1 MSNHRWIDYL
11 ADRKNCYESLISVA
25 LLGIVLAGFSQ
36 FLGFVE
42 NRPGALLND
51 PVLRLFAP
59 IELTWLIFPLL
70 YGSLITALV
79 LLSATPGKLVFTLQL
94 YTVVLVSRMVVMYL
108 LPLDP
113 PAQMII
119 LRDPIVEFFAGART
133 PTRDLFFSG
142 HTATMF
148 ILFLSAESK
157 NARTGFLLITVLVAI
172 ALLAQHV
179 HYTVDVVAAFFF
191 AYACNH
197 LLNWL
202 KRDRQCR

>member
-1 MSNHRWIDYL
+1 MSNHRWNSYI
-11 ADRKNCYESLISVA
+11 ADNKNRYELLLTIA
-25 LLGIVLAGFSQ
+25 LLVVVLAGFSR
-36 FLGFVE
+36 FLGFIE
-42 NRPGALLND
+42 DRPGVTLDD
-51 PVLRLFAP
+51 PVLKLFAP

-70 YGSLITALV
+70 YGSIIAALA
-79 LLSATPGKLVFTLQL
+79 LLSATPRRLVFALQL
-94 YTVVLVSRMVVMYL
+94 YAMVLLSRMFVMYL

-113 PAQMII
+113 PTQMIV
-119 LRDPIVEFFAGART
+119 LHDPIVEFFAAQRT

-148 ILFLSAESK
+148 ILFLSADGK
-157 NARTGFLLITVLVAI
+157 NARTAFLLITLLVGI

-197 LLNWL
+197 LLKLL
-202 KRDRQCR
+202 KGKPQSP